1 MGFEQTIVSE
11 GPDIMRLLSQLA
23 FEGRMAD
30 YVARLNGGSM
40 TSVVHQSSPPQG
52 LVDPLSDR
60 ELTVLRRL
68 AGPQDA
74 REIADSL
81 YLSVNT
87 VRSHVKAIYRKLG
100 VGSRADAVSTA
111 KTLGLL

>member
-1 MGFEQTIVSE
+1 MLSE
-11 GPDIMRLLSQLA
+11 LANAEVDGASAEFVTRLTRPDDAVGSPAILA
-23 FEGRMAD
+23 
-30 YVARLNGGSM
+30 
-40 TSVVHQSSPPQG
+40 QSA

-68 AGPQDA
+68 AGPQDS

-87 VRSHVKAIYRKLG
+87 VRTHVKAIYRKLD
-100 VGSRADAVSTA
+100 VGTRSDAVSRA
-111 KTLGLL
+111 RELALL

>member
-1 MGFEQTIVSE
+1 MGFELTIVSG
-11 GPDIMRLLSQLA
+11 GPDILRLLSLLD
-23 FEGRMAD
+23 FEGRMAE
-30 YVARLNGGSM
+30 YVARLRGGSVP
-40 TSVVHQSSPPQG
+40 SAARPHSAAQG

-74 REIADSL
+74 RDIADSL

-111 KTLGLL
+111 KGLGLL